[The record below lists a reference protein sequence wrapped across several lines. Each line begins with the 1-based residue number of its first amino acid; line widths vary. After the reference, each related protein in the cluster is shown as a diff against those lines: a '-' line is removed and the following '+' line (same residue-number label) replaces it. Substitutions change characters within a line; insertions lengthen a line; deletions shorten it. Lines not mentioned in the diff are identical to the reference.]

1 MPPEVAPALDAS
13 TAPAMA
19 KQPAVPG
26 LQPVPALAPDAVP
39 AEVVPSVM
47 ETSQPSQVEVP
58 MEVAPSEAPVVP
70 IIPEV
75 ATASEDATAL
85 PQQPAVSAP
94 ELEMEQDKAGELAG
108 STLVLLVDFT
118 LSLDD
123 FRCIFVVGCL

>member
-1 MPPEVAPALDAS
+1 
-13 TAPAMA
+13 MA

-26 LQPVPALAPDAVP
+26 LQPVPALTPDAVP

-75 ATASEDATAL
+75 ATASADATASPL

-94 ELEMEQDKAGELAG
+94 ELEMEQDKAGELAD